1 MVSDRFT
8 ETLTG
13 IGELDKLLYKSGRSQ
28 MKTTVNKKTYH
39 LDEALIEKVR
49 HLFNVKTSAEAIQK
63 ALEKTL
69 DDREIEES
77 LDRLLRDGRFRTI
90 YR

>member
-1 MVSDRFT
+1 
-8 ETLTG
+8 
-13 IGELDKLLYKSGRSQ
+13 
-28 MKTTVNKKTYH
+28 MKATVNKKTYH

-49 HLFNVKTSAEAIQK
+49 HLFNVKTNTEAIQK

-69 DDREIEES
+69 DDREIEKS
-77 LDRLLRDGRFRTI
+77 LDRLLKEGRFRTI